1 MKALYWSPLS
11 TITALAPRKDSLR
24 PTLSKLKRP
33 ASFIVAV
40 LVAALSPVAIPR
52 AMAQTIYEGT
62 PNGGFFSFTLAP
74 GASTGPIQLPSNV
87 PWHISG
93 VVTTADNEGVGEVE
107 IMLGNVSGEPF
118 LEWIGLNS
126 WEAGTITSGVSS
138 SAARIVEISFQGDVL
153 LAASSTTNSFVVT
166 NTSTTVTNT
175 GYVTWT
181 GLGMAILAP
190 SNTAVGTSALQSYI
204 LNNYSATGTNNTA
217 AGYQALYS
225 DTGAGSQGSDNT
237 GAGANALYSN
247 TTGSYNTASGV
258 EALYSNSSGEYNTA
272 SGFQALYHNVH
283 GSYNT
288 ASGDGAM
295 FDNTSGGDNTA
306 YGVNALYEN
315 HNGSFNTAVGLDAL
329 RFNTSGSSNIVIGY
343 KAGMNLSTGSNN
355 IEIGSPGLAAESGV
369 IRIGTITG
377 TTSTQSATY
386 IAGISGEPVIG
397 TYVCVNSD
405 GQLGTNGSGCATTSS
420 RRYKEDIQPMAQ
432 LSERLLKLRPVT
444 FRYRT
449 PDADGH
455 KSIQYGLIAEEV
467 AEVFPELVV
476 FNKDGQP
483 DAVKYQVLTPM
494 LLNEVQQQ
502 AAEIRELKEQ
512 QAQQLSGMQQQ
523 LADMHAAL
531 VKLQAKDELVAQ
543 R

>member
-1 MKALYWSPLS
+1 MRALYWSHLS
-11 TITALAPRKDSLR
+11 CITALAPGKDSLR
-24 PTLSKLKRP
+24 PTLSKLNRP

-40 LVAALSPVAIPR
+40 LVATLSPVAIPR
-52 AMAQTIYEGT
+52 ALAQTIYEGT

-74 GASTGPIQLPSNV
+74 GESTGPIQLPSNV

-93 VVTTADNEGVGEVE
+93 VVTTNENESVGEVE
-107 IMLGNVSGEPF
+107 LISGAVSDTPF

-126 WEAGTITSGVSS
+126 YQTATITSGVST
-138 SAARIVEISFQGDVL
+138 SATQIVKISNKGDVL
-153 LAASSTTNSFVVT
+153 LGVSSTTSAFEVA
-166 NTSTTVTNT
+166 NTSTTLTNT

-204 LNNYSATGTNNTA
+204 LDNYSGTGTNNTA

-225 DTGAGSQGSDNT
+225 
-237 GAGANALYSN
+237 N
-247 TTGSYNTASGV
+247 TTGSYNTASGTD
-258 EALYSNSSGEYNTA
+258 ALYSSSTGEYNTA
-272 SGFQALYHNVH
+272 SGYRTLFRNKT
-283 GSYNT
+283 GIE
-288 ASGDGAM
+288 D
-295 FDNTSGGDNTA
+295 TA
-306 YGVNALYEN
+306 YGAFAL
-315 HNGSFNTAVGLDAL
+315 SSDTAADNTAVGFEAL
-329 RFNTSGSSNIVIGY
+329 KVNTSGKNNVALGWE
-343 KAGMNLSTGSNN
+343 AGTELTTGSNN
-355 IEIGSPGLAAESGV
+355 IDIGSPGVAAESGV
-369 IRIGTITG
+369 IRIGTISSANV
-377 TTSTQSATY
+377 STQTATY

-397 TYVCVNSD
+397 TYVCVSSN

-449 PDADGH
+449 PDADGK

-467 AEVFPELVV
+467 ADVLPELVV
-476 FNKDGQP
+476 FDKDGQP

-502 AAEIRELKEQ
+502 AAEIRELKER
-512 QAQQLSGMQQQ
+512 QAQQLRDMQQQ
-523 LADMHAAL
+523 LADMRAAL
-531 VKLQAKDELVAQ
+531 VKLQAEDELVAQ

>member
-1 MKALYWSPLS
+1 MRALYWSHLS
-11 TITALAPRKDSLR
+11 SITALAPGKDSLR
-24 PTLSKLKRP
+24 PTLSKLNRP
-33 ASFIVAV
+33 ASFIVAIF
-40 LVAALSPVAIPR
+40 VATLSPVAIPR
-52 AMAQTIYEGT
+52 AFAQTIYEGT

-74 GASTGPIQLPSNV
+74 GESTGPIQLPSDV

-93 VVTTADNEGVGEVE
+93 VVTTNANESVGEVE
-107 IMLGNVSGEPF
+107 LISGIASDTPF

-126 WEAGTITSGVSS
+126 YQTATITSGAST
-138 SAARIVEISFQGDVL
+138 SATQIVKISNKGDVL
-153 LAASSTTNSFVVT
+153 LGASSTTSTFEVA
-166 NTSTTVTNT
+166 NTSTTLTNT

-190 SNTAVGTSALQSYI
+190 SNTAVGTAALQSYI
-204 LNNYSATGTNNTA
+204 LNNYSGTGTNNTA

-225 DTGAGSQGSDNT
+225 DTGAGSQGSYNT

-247 TTGSYNTASGV
+247 TTGSYNTASG
-258 EALYSNSSGEYNTA
+258 Y
-272 SGFQALYHNVH
+272 QALYKNKIGVED
-283 GSYNT
+283 T
-288 ASGDGAM
+288 AYGA
-295 FDNTSGGDNTA
+295 FALSSDTVGDNTA
-306 YGVNALYEN
+306 VGYEALK
-315 HNGSFNTAVGLDAL
+315 V
-329 RFNTSGSSNIVIGY
+329 NTSGKNNVALGWE
-343 KAGMNLSTGSNN
+343 AGIELTTGSNN
-355 IEIGSPGLAAESGV
+355 IDIGSPGVTSESGV
-369 IRIGTITG
+369 IRIGTISSTNV
-377 TTSTQSATY
+377 STQTATY
-386 IAGISGEPVIG
+386 IAGISGESVIG
-397 TYVCVNSD
+397 TYVCVNSN

-476 FNKDGQP
+476 FDKDGQP

-512 QAQQLSGMQQQ
+512 QAQQLRDMQQQ
-523 LADMHAAL
+523 LAEMHAAL